1 MLVEPFIPFLLL
13 AFALF
18 ATPGP
23 ATLSIAASGAAFGFT
38 KTVYYILGLIV
49 GMIIIFVMVALGL
62 GLLFDRYPLVHT
74 IFQWVSLLYMLYLAY
89 KIATAPPLHSAK
101 TKPLGPLQGILL
113 NLVNPKAYFAV
124 IALVSQ
130 YTRPGEDYFPS
141 FFVLMFWSMAY
152 AFCTNLVWAYGG
164 TFIASKLSS
173 DKVATKINIGF
184 AVMLVVSIVWTM
196 FF

>member
-1 MLVEPFIPFLLL
+1 MFVEPFIPFLLL

-23 ATLSIAASGAAFGFT
+23 ATLSIAASGAAFGFG
-38 KTVYYILGLIV
+38 KTLNYIFGLIV
-49 GMIIIFVMVALGL
+49 GMIIIYVMVALGL
-62 GLLFDRYPLVHT
+62 GLLFDRYPIVHT

-89 KIATAPPLHSAK
+89 KIATAPPLHSVK
-101 TKPLGPLQGILL
+101 TKPLGPVQGVLL

-130 YTRPGEDYFPS
+130 YTQPGEEYFHS
-141 FFVLMFWSMAY
+141 FILLMVWSLAY

-164 TFIASKLSS
+164 TFIAIKLSS
-173 DKVATKINIGF
+173 DRMATKINIGF
-184 AVMLVVSIVWTM
+184 AVLLVVSIVWTM
-196 FF
+196 FL

>member
-1 MLVEPFIPFLLL
+1 MFVEPFIPFLLL
-13 AFALF
+13 ALALF

-23 ATLSIAASGAAFGFT
+23 ATLSIAASGAAFGFG
-38 KTVYYILGLIV
+38 KTVYYIFGLIV

-62 GLLFDRYPLVHT
+62 GLLFDQYPIVHT
-74 IFQWVSLLYMLYLAY
+74 IFQWVSLLYMLYLAF

-101 TKPLGPLQGILL
+101 TKPLGPVQGVLL

-130 YTRPGEDYFPS
+130 YTQPGEEYFRS
-141 FFVLMFWSMAY
+141 FILLMIWSMGY
-152 AFCTNLVWAYGG
+152 AFCTNLGWAYGG

-184 AVMLVVSIVWTM
+184 AVLLVVSIVWTM
-196 FF
+196 FL

>member
-23 ATLSIAASGAAFGFT
+23 ATLSIAASGAAFGFR

-49 GMIIIFVMVALGL
+49 GMSIIFVMVALGL

-89 KIATAPPLHSAK
+89 KIATAPPLHSAN
-101 TKPLGPLQGILL
+101 TKPLGPLQGIML
-113 NLVNPKAYFAV
+113 NMVNPKAYFAV
-124 IALVSQ
+124 ITLVSQ
-130 YTRPGEDYFPS
+130 YTRPGEDYFLS
-141 FFVLMFWSMAY
+141 FFVLMFWSMTY
-152 AFCTNLVWAYGG
+152 AFCTNLAWAYGG
-164 TFIASKLSS
+164 TFIAKQLSS
-173 DKVATKINIGF
+173 DQLATKINIAF
-184 AVMLVVSIVWTM
+184 AVLLVVSIVWTM
-196 FF
+196 FL